1 MVLQQLCGWTE
12 NKNGRVICATVATIG
27 GLHLFL
33 TPPQNVL
40 GFLPKFSFEFM
51 GREMGAQQLVGG
63 VLTVCGVCAL
73 GACCL

>member
-33 TPPQNVL
+33 TPPQDVL
-40 GFLPKFSFEFM
+40 GFLPKFSFLSSWVVRWAHNNLLAVF
-51 GREMGAQQLVGG
+51 
-63 VLTVCGVCAL
+63 
-73 GACCL
+73 

>member
-33 TPPQNVL
+33 TPPQDVL
-40 GFLPKFSFEFM
+40 GFLPKFSF
-51 GREMGAQQLVGG
+51 RSLLNLAASAPSIILWS
-63 VLTVCGVCAL
+63 
-73 GACCL
+73 

>member
-1 MVLQQLCGWTE
+1 MVVQQLCGWTDGG
-12 NKNGRVICATVATIG
+12 KGRAICATVATIG
-27 GLHLFL
+27 GLHLLL
-33 TPPQNVL
+33 TPPQDVL

-63 VLTVCGVCAL
+63 VLTVCGICGI